1 MSSLEK
7 FAGRRAELE
16 ELAESLAKQLA
27 EVDAEREELAV
38 AERVLR
44 RLSEQEAEAEAAG
57 QDTGLPQQVP
67 VAGRSVLKVPH
78 RREVADASALP
89 GGYRRMLQ
97 IVQAAGGPVMV
108 KDVGAELGINV
119 VVPGRLEPPRGK
131 LSKLA
136 VRGRLHRLPNDTFTI
151 RA

>member
-7 FAGRRAELE
+7 IAGRRAELD
-16 ELAESLAKQLA
+16 ELAESLAKQLT
-27 EVDAEREELAV
+27 EVDAEREELTV

-57 QDTGLPQQVP
+57 QDAGLPQQVQ

-78 RREVADASALP
+78 RREVVDASALP

-136 VRGRLHRLPNDTFTI
+136 VRGRLYRLPNGTFTI

>member
-7 FAGRRAELE
+7 IAGRRAELD

-44 RLSEQEAEAEAAG
+44 RLYEQEAEAAG
-57 QDTGLPQQVP
+57 QDAGLPQQVQ
-67 VAGRSVLKVPH
+67 VAGRSILKVPH
-78 RREVADASALP
+78 RREVVDASALP
-89 GGYRRMLQ
+89 GDYRRMLQ
-97 IVQAAGGPVMV
+97 IVQATGGP
-108 KDVGAELGINV
+108 DVGAELGIDA
-119 VVPGRLEPPRGK
+119 VVPGRLEPLRGK

-136 VRGRLHRLPNDTFTI
+136 VRGWLHKLPNGTFTI

>member
-1 MSSLEK
+1 M
-7 FAGRRAELE
+7 
-16 ELAESLAKQLA
+16 
-27 EVDAEREELAV
+27 
-38 AERVLR
+38 
-44 RLSEQEAEAEAAG
+44 
-57 QDTGLPQQVP
+57 PQQVQ

-78 RREVADASALP
+78 RLEVVDASALP

-108 KDVGAELGINV
+108 KDVGAELGIDV
-119 VVPGRLEPPRGK
+119 VVPGRLEPLRGK

-136 VRGRLHRLPNDTFTI
+136 VRGWLHKLPNGTFTI

>member
-7 FAGRRAELE
+7 FAGRRAELD
-16 ELAESLAKQLA
+16 ELAESLAKQLTEA
-27 EVDAEREELAV
+27 DAEREELAV

-57 QDTGLPQQVP
+57 QDAGLPQQVQ

-78 RREVADASALP
+78 RREVVDASALP

-97 IVQAAGGPVMV
+97 IAQAAGGPVMV
-108 KDVGAELGINV
+108 KDVGAELGIDV

>member
-1 MSSLEK
+1 MSPLEK
-7 FAGRRAELE
+7 IAGRRAELD

-44 RLSEQEAEAEAAG
+44 RLYEQEAEAAG
-57 QDTGLPQQVP
+57 QDAGLPQQVQ

-78 RREVADASALP
+78 RREVVDASALP
-89 GGYRRMLQ
+89 GDYRRMLQ
-97 IVQAAGGPVMV
+97 IVRAAGGPVMV
-108 KDVGAELGINV
+108 KDVGAELGIDV
-119 VVPGRLEPPRGK
+119 VVPGRLEPLRGK

-136 VRGRLHRLPNDTFTI
+136 ARGWLHKLPNGTFTI

>member
-7 FAGRRAELE
+7 IAGRRAELDD
-16 ELAESLAKQLA
+16 LADSLAKQLA
-27 EVDAEREELAV
+27 EVDAEREELTV

-44 RLSEQEAEAEAAG
+44 RLYEQEAEAEAAR
-57 QDTGLPQQVP
+57 QDAGLPRQVQ

-78 RREVADASALP
+78 RREVVDASALP

-97 IVQAAGGPVMV
+97 IVQAAGGRVMV
-108 KDVGAELGINV
+108 KDVGAELGIDV

-136 VRGRLHRLPNDTFTI
+136 VRGRLHRLPNGTFTI

>member
-7 FAGRRAELE
+7 IEARRAELDG
-16 ELAESLAKQLA
+16 LAEALAKQLT

-44 RLSEQEAEAEAAG
+44 RLYEQEAETARENAV
-57 QDTGLPQQVP
+57 TPQPVQ

-78 RREVADASALP
+78 RSEVPDASALP
-89 GGYRRMLQ
+89 GDYRRMLQ
-97 IVQAAGGPVMV
+97 IVSAAGGPVMV
-108 KDVGAELGINV
+108 KDVGAELGIDV
-119 VVPGRLEPPRGK
+119 SVPGRLEPLRGK

-136 VRGRLHRLPNDTFTI
+136 VRGWLHKLPNGTFTA

>member
-7 FAGRRAELE
+7 VAARRVELDQ
-16 ELAESLAKQLA
+16 LAEALAKQLA

-44 RLSEQEAEAEAAG
+44 RLYEQEVEAVAEEADAG
-57 QDTGLPQQVP
+57 APQRVQ

-78 RREVADASALP
+78 RSDVPGASALP
-89 GGYRRMLQ
+89 GDYRRMLG
-97 IVQAAGGPVMV
+97 IVKAAGGPVMV
-108 KDVGAELGINV
+108 KDVGAELGIDAS
-119 VVPGRLEPPRGK
+119 VPGRLEPLRGK

-136 VRGRLHRLPNDTFTI
+136 DRGWLHKLSNGTFTI

>member
-7 FAGRRAELE
+7 IAGRRAELE
-16 ELAESLAKQLA
+16 ELAESLAKQLT
-27 EVDAEREELAV
+27 EVDAEREELTV

-44 RLSEQEAEAEAAG
+44 RLYEQEAEAEAAG
-57 QDTGLPQQVP
+57 QDAGLPQQVQ

-89 GGYRRMLQ
+89 GDYRRMLQ

-108 KDVGAELGINV
+108 KDVGAELGIDV
-119 VVPGRLEPPRGK
+119 VMPGRLEPPRGK

-136 VRGRLHRLPNDTFTI
+136 VRGRLRRLPNGTFTI

>member
-1 MSSLEK
+1 MSSLETI
-7 FAGRRAELE
+7 AGRRAELD

-27 EVDAEREELAV
+27 EVDAEREELTA

-44 RLSEQEAEAEAAG
+44 RLSEQEAEAAG
-57 QDTGLPQQVP
+57 QDAGLPQQVQ

-78 RREVADASALP
+78 RREVVDASALR
-89 GGYRRMLQ
+89 GDYRRMLQ

-108 KDVGAELGINV
+108 KDVGAELGIDV

-136 VRGRLHRLPNDTFTI
+136 VRGRLYRLPNGTFTI

>member
-7 FAGRRAELE
+7 IAGRRAELE
-16 ELAESLAKQLA
+16 ELAESLAKQLT
-27 EVDAEREELAV
+27 EVDAEREELTV

-44 RLSEQEAEAEAAG
+44 RLYEQEAEAEAAG
-57 QDTGLPQQVP
+57 QDAGLPQQVQ

-89 GGYRRMLQ
+89 GDYRRMLQ

-108 KDVGAELGINV
+108 KDVGAELGIDV

-136 VRGRLHRLPNDTFTI
+136 VRGRLHRLPNGTFTI